1 MKPAA
6 LAIAC
11 ALAFC
16 ALLPQG
22 TTAQTLPAAAA
33 RLLPTTHAPTS
44 QRDVR
49 VDGAPAR
56 LVRHERRDG
65 IHTGLGGE
73 HFSVL
78 LDERGGL
85 KGLANMSLALAGRP
99 LPSRTRTEAV
109 ARAFLQEA
117 ASDLLP
123 RMRISWIEPHDETVR
138 AASGP
143 VTLTGMKLKARNTAD
158 GRWFWVI
165 VGADEQPMVF
175 ERDIVWIN
183 LPGHRQTEKWLHDDW
198 LAEQAAP
205 AG

>member
-1 MKPAA
+1 MKSAP

-16 ALLPQG
+16 TLLPLDAN
-22 TTAQTLPAAAA
+22 AQTLPAAAA
-33 RLLPTTHAPTS
+33 RLLPATHAPTS

-49 VDGAPAR
+49 VDGTPAR
-56 LVRHERRDG
+56 LIRHERRNG
-65 IHTGLGGE
+65 VHAGLGGE

-85 KGLANMSLALAGRP
+85 KGFANMSLAVAGQP
-99 LPSRTRTEAV
+99 LSSRERTEAV

-117 ASDLLP
+117 APDLLP

-165 VGADEQPMVF
+165 VGADERPLVF

-183 LPGHRQTEKWLHDDW
+183 MPGRRQTEKWLHDDW
-198 LAEQAAP
+198 LAQQAAP